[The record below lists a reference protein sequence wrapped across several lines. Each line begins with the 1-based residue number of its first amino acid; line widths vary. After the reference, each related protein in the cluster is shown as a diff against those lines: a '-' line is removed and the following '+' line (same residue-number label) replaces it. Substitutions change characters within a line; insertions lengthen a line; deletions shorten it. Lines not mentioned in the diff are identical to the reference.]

1 MFDCANLP
9 MGVDVVVRL
18 HDPKRFLEFDHALFS
33 LVNQSFRPVHA
44 IVVTQSFGATM
55 ETEMRA
61 AMDAF
66 DWQERGHCAPTMI
79 DVAAPTGKDIRAQL
93 LNAGVGRARH
103 RFLAFLDFDD
113 YLYEDAYDYLVR
125 EAVSTRAAIAFGG
138 ILCRS
143 VRVFD
148 RFVYSAKVQ
157 ANPFPGK
164 DAADL
169 IVDNFCP
176 IHSFVIDRERVAPD
190 DLTFNPDLERL
201 EDYDLLLRLC
211 AKYTSRFESRAKRIG
226 VYNWHL
232 DGRGTTQFF
241 GGDPA
246 KTAADKRASDQA
258 RRHIRRLKWT
268 LRSQRQ
274 SRPTSMDDVKCS
286 NRGATETSDKVP
298 PLLFPLGHFYS
309 PVADPDDVRA
319 REGRLWSRAD
329 EMHGIDLNVTAQLAL
344 LPQLRPHTVSINY
357 PIHDPGDGST
367 YFYSNDQYPV
377 LDAEFLHAALCLFRP
392 KAMIEVGAGFSSL
405 ITAEVNR
412 RLLNNR
418 LDFTCIEPYPRQFL
432 VDGVEGITRLVQAR
446 VEDVDLSLFDRL
458 EAGDIL
464 FIDSSHVSKVGSDVN
479 HFFFNVLPRLRSGVL
494 VHIHDIFL
502 PDEYPKHWVI
512 DEGRNWN
519 EQYLLRAF
527 LEFNPCFEVIWAA
540 HYMGTRHPE
549 AVRMTFPRYPEL
561 GGGGSFWIRRT
572 DDLRSAAPLF

>member
-1 MFDCANLP
+1 MADRASLA
-9 MGVDVVVRL
+9 MGVDAVVRL
-18 HDPKRFLEFDHALFS
+18 HDPARFLEFDRALFS
-33 LVNQSFRPVHA
+33 LANQSFTPVHP
-44 IVVTQSFGATM
+44 IIVTQNFNATIKDKM
-55 ETEMRA
+55 QEA
-61 AMDAF
+61 IDAF
-66 DWQERGHCAPTMI
+66 DWRERGHCIPTLI
-79 DVAAPTGKDIRAQL
+79 DVAAPVGKDVRAQL
-93 LNAGVGRARH
+93 LNVGVRRTRH

-125 EAVSTRAAIAFGG
+125 EAIGTRAAIAFGG
-138 ILCRS
+138 IVCRN

-148 RFVYSAKVQ
+148 RFVYSTAVQ

-169 IVDNFCP
+169 MVGNFCP
-176 IHSFVIDRERVAPD
+176 IHSFVIDRDKVSPD
-190 DLTFNPDLERL
+190 DLTFNSDLERL

-211 AKYTSRFESRAKRIG
+211 AKYTSRFESRAKQIG

-241 GGDPA
+241 GADEA

-258 RRHIRRLKWT
+258 RRHIRRLKRT

-274 SRPTSMDDVKCS
+274 STPTPISVVKQS
-286 NRGATETSDKVP
+286 DRGATGTSGSVP

-309 PVADPDDVRA
+309 PVADPNDVRA
-319 REGRLWSRAD
+319 REGLLWSRAD
-329 EMHGIDLNVTAQLAL
+329 EMPGIDLNVTAQLAL
-344 LPQLRPHTVSINY
+344 LRQLRPHAASISY
-357 PIHDPGDGST
+357 PVNDPGDGRT

-377 LDAEFLHAALCLFRP
+377 LDAEFLHAALSVFRP
-392 KAMIEVGAGFSSL
+392 KVMIEVGAGFSSL
-405 ITAEVNR
+405 VTAGVNR
-412 RLLNNR
+412 GLLKNQ

-432 VDGVEGITRLVQAR
+432 VDGVEGITRLVQKR
-446 VEDVDLSLFDRL
+446 VEDVDLSFFDRL

-494 VHIHDIFL
+494 VHLHDIFL

-527 LEFNPCFEVIWAA
+527 LEFNPGFEVIWAA

-572 DDLRSAAPLF
+572 HSGG